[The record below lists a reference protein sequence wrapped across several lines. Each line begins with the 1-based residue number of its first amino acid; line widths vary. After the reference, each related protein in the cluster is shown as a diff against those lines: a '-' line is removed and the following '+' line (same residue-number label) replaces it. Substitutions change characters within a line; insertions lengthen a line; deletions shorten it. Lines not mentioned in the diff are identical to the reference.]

1 MSLVFKALQV
11 GSLPAEPPEK
21 PLNGSLVKEDV
32 THTHNIYTLYS
43 VSEVNKY

>member
-32 THTHNIYTLYS
+32 THTHNIYTHTQRNVIYP
-43 VSEVNKY
+43 